1 MVIPSLQTDPGPE
14 AGLRRYSLP
23 RGKYNNWV
31 ISNCNNTHL
40 FLQVGGK
47 NFEQSM
53 ENVDEFVGQLRAR
66 LSELGFRRTVAFL
79 DENFT
84 ASEKYE
90 SKLSS
95 GFFY

>member
-1 MVIPSLQTDPGPE
+1 
-14 AGLRRYSLP
+14 
-23 RGKYNNWV
+23 
-31 ISNCNNTHL
+31 
-40 FLQVGGK
+40 
-47 NFEQSM
+47 M

-95 GFFY
+95 GFVLFFD

>member
-1 MVIPSLQTDPGPE
+1 
-14 AGLRRYSLP
+14 
-23 RGKYNNWV
+23 
-31 ISNCNNTHL
+31 
-40 FLQVGGK
+40 
-47 NFEQSM
+47 M

-90 SKLSS
+90 SKLSFCS
-95 GFFY
+95 FFLIDFGLFQVYCFGQPLLFA

>member
-1 MVIPSLQTDPGPE
+1 
-14 AGLRRYSLP
+14 
-23 RGKYNNWV
+23 
-31 ISNCNNTHL
+31 
-40 FLQVGGK
+40 
-47 NFEQSM
+47 M

-90 SKLSS
+90 SCSFCS
-95 GFFY
+95 FFLIDFGLFQVYCFGQPLLFA

>member
-1 MVIPSLQTDPGPE
+1 
-14 AGLRRYSLP
+14 
-23 RGKYNNWV
+23 
-31 ISNCNNTHL
+31 
-40 FLQVGGK
+40 
-47 NFEQSM
+47 M

-90 SKLSS
+90 SKLSFCSFFLLTLVCSRFTALGSLYFLHDSAVNVQIYDFQVS
-95 GFFY
+95 GINQCHK

>member
-1 MVIPSLQTDPGPE
+1 MGNQT
-14 AGLRRYSLP
+14 AAH
-23 RGKYNNWV
+23 W
-31 ISNCNNTHL
+31 NNTQN
-40 FLQVGGK
+40 LQVGGK

-95 GFFY
+95 GFVLFLIDFGLFQVYCFGQPLLFA